1 MTSASQSSA
10 GSRKWPCPVLSSFQ
24 TPVVAQAFRAAKK
37 PLTAETAE
45 TAEKKMQR
53 MLGVLCVLCGKTAS
67 VADDFEVALRRA
79 LQPRTADHSLIRTD
93 VFQLAIDRIV
103 HRFS

>member
-10 GSRKWPCPVLSSFQ
+10 RSRKWPVPSCRVFRRLWWRR
-24 TPVVAQAFRAAKK
+24 AFRAAKK

-45 TAEKKMQR
+45 TEKKMQR

-79 LQPRTADHSLIRTD
+79 LQPRTADHALIRTD

-103 HRFS
+103 HRLS